1 MLTFSK
7 VLKQAAFALSLIG
20 ATAPLTAHAQAYPTK
35 PIRMLVGF
43 PPGGGLDFTTRLIS
57 SYMTKELGQP
67 IIVENKPGFG
77 GVIAMSEVA
86 RAAPDGYTLVVGNVG
101 PMALAPHMMDKPPY
115 DPVKSFTSLGQVVST
130 SFVFAIPATH
140 PANSLPEFISWAK
153 AKGSDV
159 SFASGGAGSITHLNG
174 ELLNSV
180 AGLKMLHVPYKG
192 SAPAV
197 TDLVAGRTHVMI
209 DIGSVLK
216 PMVLNGRLK
225 ALAVSS
231 EVRDPEL
238 PNVPTLRE
246 LGMQKLETSGF
257 QGLIGPAGMPKEV
270 IEKLY
275 GALRKTL
282 DNPEVQE
289 KFAKAGTP
297 VVKRNPDEFD
307 AFVKTENARWI
318 PLIKSIGVKLQ

>member
-1 MLTFSK
+1 MPFLLKSLKAAALTVG
-7 VLKQAAFALSLIG
+7 VLAAVVPG
-20 ATAPLTAHAQAYPTK
+20 AQAQSYPTK

-43 PPGGGLDFTTRLIS
+43 PPGGGLDYTTRLIS
-57 SYMTKELGQP
+57 SHMTKELGQP
-67 IIVENKPGFG
+67 IVVENKPGVG
-77 GVIAMSEVA
+77 GVIALTEVS

-101 PMALAPHMMDKPPY
+101 PMALAPHMMDRPPY
-115 DPVKSFTSLGQVVST
+115 DPTKAFTSLGQVLTT
-130 SFVFAIPATH
+130 SFVFAVPATH
-140 PANSLPEFISWAK
+140 PANSLSEFISWAK
-153 AKGSDV
+153 TKGGDV

-216 PMVLNGRLK
+216 PMVLTGRLK

-231 EVRDPEL
+231 ETRDPEL
-238 PNVPTLRE
+238 PKVPTLRE
-246 LGMQKLETSGF
+246 LGMQNLETSGF
-257 QGLIGPAGMPKEV
+257 QGLIGPAGMPKDV
-270 IEKLY
+270 VDKLY
-275 GALRKTL
+275 NALRKTL

-297 VVKRNPDEFD
+297 VVKRNPEEFE
-307 AFVKTENARWI
+307 AFVKAENARWI
-318 PLIKSIGVKLQ
+318 PLIKATGVKLQ